1 MSARQLFE
9 SGPWWIKALDKYGF
23 AALAAI
29 YLSVKVV
36 DPLLQAHFQA
46 MQAMQN
52 GMRALEHGS
61 DQMTESLR
69 MQAET
74 LRRIEA
80 NTAVLRQRGDEAVN

>member
-46 MQAMQN
+46 M
-52 GMRALEHGS
+52 
-61 DQMTESLR
+61 
-69 MQAET
+69 
-74 LRRIEA
+74 
-80 NTAVLRQRGDEAVN
+80 RGDEAVN